1 MAVGLC
7 WRRSECPWRWKLCE
21 RHDYASAVH
30 ENLCSFRAELAQ
42 ALAETDWGDKSK
54 RYFLSREEE
63 HVGGLKAATAI
74 W

>member
-1 MAVGLC
+1 MSHSHGIALTESCCGC
-7 WRRSECPWRWKLCE
+7 
-21 RHDYASAVH
+21 
-30 ENLCSFRAELAQ
+30 AELRDDLCVLCRAQ
-42 ALAETDWGDKSK
+42 LAQMLAESEWGDKSK

>member
-1 MAVGLC
+1 ML
-7 WRRSECPWRWKLCE
+7 R
-21 RHDYASAVH
+21 VH
-30 ENLCSFRAELAQ
+30 EDVRVCRAELAQ

>member
-1 MAVGLC
+1 MYALWEASLC
-7 WRRSECPWRWKLCE
+7 VSYE
-21 RHDYASAVH
+21 S
-30 ENLCSFRAELAQ
+30 LCSFRAELAQ
-42 ALAETDWGDKSK
+42 ALAEADWGDKSK

>member
-1 MAVGLC
+1 MFC
-7 WRRSECPWRWKLCE
+7 TSCE
-21 RHDYASAVH
+21 KH
-30 ENLCSFRAELAQ
+30 EKHVRLPVFTLACMHPFRAELAQ
-42 ALAETDWGDKSK
+42 VLAESDWGDKSK

>member
-7 WRRSECPWRWKLCE
+7 WRRSERPWRFTLYK
-21 RHDYASAVH
+21 RHHYTLTVH
-30 ENLCSFRAELAQ
+30 KNLCSFRAELAQ